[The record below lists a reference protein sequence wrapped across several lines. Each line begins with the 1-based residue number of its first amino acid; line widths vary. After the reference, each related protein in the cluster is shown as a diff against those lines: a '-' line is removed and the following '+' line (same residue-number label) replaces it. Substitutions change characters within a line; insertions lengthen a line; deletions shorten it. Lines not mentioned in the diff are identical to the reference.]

1 VCKPDKTAAV
11 LNCTSICIEK
21 IEKIEKIKKIEKIRK
36 MKYLSKIKD

>member
-11 LNCTSICIEK
+11 LNCTSTC

-36 MKYLSKIKD
+36 MKYLSKIKDYKI